1 MPDPIISIPWTD
13 DSPVLDFNGLRARV
27 ASLEETGRLNAEEYI
42 KAQAET
48 TRWAA
53 RCGVEK
59 GKREQA
65 EARVAELE
73 AQTPSAL
80 KAKLD
85 SAEARIAELEALHK
99 TYYNQPF
106 AEACQRAASEER
118 ERTLSIVRSVEEE
131 ADMDTEHGVGWSQA
145 CRSIDNSITKP

>member
-1 MPDPIISIPWTD
+1 MSRKVNQMDAANHWHDKYQELKGVVGIDADEIRQ
-13 DSPVLDFNGLRARV
+13 LRARV

-42 KAQAET
+42 KSQAET

-73 AQTPSAL
+73 A
-80 KAKLD
+80 
-85 SAEARIAELEALHK
+85 LHK
-99 TYYNQPF
+99 AYYNQPF
-106 AEACQRAASEER
+106 AETCQRAASEER

>member
-27 ASLEETGRLNAEEYI
+27 ASLEETARLNAEEYI

-59 GKREQA
+59 GLREQA

-73 AQTPSAL
+73 G
-80 KAKLD
+80 
-85 SAEARIAELEALHK
+85 LHR

-106 AEACQRAASEER
+106 AEACQRAAREER
-118 ERTLSIVRSVEEE
+118 ERCIAEAFGWWAGTENLETLTTDE
-131 ADMDTEHGVGWSQA
+131 AAEGIRAALQPKSECLIQ
-145 CRSIDNSITKP
+145 